1 MNKFILKCQAALANK
16 KAEMYID
23 KSVWVVALLVVGALL
38 LFGIYTIVEKTVLP
52 SLQTAITKM
61 FADGK
66 NDQDLNP
73 ISKSGFTGE
82 SPAA

>member
-38 LFGIYTIVEKTVLP
+38 LFGIYTIVDKTVLP
-52 SLQTAITKM
+52 SLQTAIEKM
-61 FADGK
+61 FADGQT
-66 NDQDLNP
+66 DQGLNP
-73 ISKSGFTGE
+73 LPKGSFTV
-82 SPAA
+82 A

>member
-38 LFGIYTIVEKTVLP
+38 LFGIYTIVDKTVLP
-52 SLQTAITKM
+52 SLQTAIEKM
-61 FADGK
+61 FSEGSTA
-66 NDQDLNP
+66 QSVNP
-73 ISKSGFTGE
+73 IPKGGFPG
-82 SPAA
+82 AKA

>member
-38 LFGIYTIVEKTVLP
+38 LFGIYTIVDKTVLP
-52 SLQTAITKM
+52 SLQTAIEKM
-61 FADGK
+61 FADGQT
-66 NDQDLNP
+66 DQDLNP
-73 ISKSGFTGE
+73 LPKGGFTG
-82 SPAA
+82 AKA

>member
-61 FADGK
+61 FTDGQ
-66 NDQDLNP
+66 NDQGLNP
-73 ISKSGFTGE
+73 IVKSGFTVD
-82 SPAA
+82 

>member
-38 LFGIYTIVEKTVLP
+38 LFGIYTIVDKTVLP
-52 SLQTAITKM
+52 SLQAAIKQM
-61 FADGK
+61 FTVGLTDQGK
-66 NDQDLNP
+66 NP
-73 ISKSGFTGE
+73 IAKGEFTV
-82 SPAA
+82 AD

>member
-38 LFGIYTIVEKTVLP
+38 LFGIYTIVDKTVLP
-52 SLQTAITKM
+52 SLQTAIKKM
-61 FADGK
+61 FTDGATG
-66 NDQDLNP
+66 QDANP
-73 ISKSGFTGE
+73 VDKGSFTV
-82 SPAA
+82 A

>member
-38 LFGIYTIVEKTVLP
+38 LFGIYTIVDKTVLP
-52 SLQTAITKM
+52 SLQTAIKQM
-61 FADGK
+61 FTDGLT
-66 NDQDLNP
+66 DQSSNP
-73 ISKSGFTGE
+73 VDQGSFTV
-82 SPAA
+82 A

>member
-38 LFGIYTIVEKTVLP
+38 LFGIYTIVDKTVLP
-52 SLQTAITKM
+52 SLQDAIKKM
-61 FADGK
+61 FTDGLTDQGK
-66 NDQDLNP
+66 NP
-73 ISKSGFTGE
+73 IPEGGFTG
-82 SPAA
+82 AKA

>member
-38 LFGIYTIVEKTVLP
+38 LFGIYTIVDKTVLP
-52 SLQTAITKM
+52 SLQSAIKQM
-61 FADGK
+61 FTDGLT
-66 NDQDLNP
+66 DQSGNP
-73 ISKSGFTGE
+73 VDKGSFTV
-82 SPAA
+82 A

>member
-38 LFGIYTIVEKTVLP
+38 LFGIYTIVDKTVLP
-52 SLQTAITKM
+52 SLQTAIKQM
-61 FADGK
+61 FTDGLE
-66 NDQDLNP
+66 DQSGNP
-73 ISKSGFTGE
+73 VDKGSFTV
-82 SPAA
+82 A

>member
-38 LFGIYTIVEKTVLP
+38 LFGIYTIVDKTVLP
-52 SLQTAITKM
+52 SLQDAIKKM
-61 FADGK
+61 FTDGLT
-66 NDQDLNP
+66 DQSKNP
-73 ISKSGFTGE
+73 IPEGGFTG
-82 SPAA
+82 AKA